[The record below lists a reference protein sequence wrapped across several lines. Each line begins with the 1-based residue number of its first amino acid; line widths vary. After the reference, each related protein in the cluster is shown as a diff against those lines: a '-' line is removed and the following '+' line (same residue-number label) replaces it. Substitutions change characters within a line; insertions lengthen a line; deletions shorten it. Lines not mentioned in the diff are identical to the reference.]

1 MSAPLVSETGAV
13 QLDPIILGHNQFFG
27 VDHLSAEK
35 GASRD
40 AKFSDIRNVMKMIE
54 YAMGQGVNGLM
65 ISTHPRAE
73 SICDA
78 IRSDK
83 RIAADLS
90 LYPVLPYIAKYV
102 REANEK
108 GLTNMVLDAL
118 SGASTM
124 QKIGMFLKGGAG
136 LLTRDVFKM
145 IEILVEMELLI
156 FKGLRMKC
164 VFLHQALTDL
174 ALGLGLEDVFKFYE
188 EYIPKK
194 FDGAVAAYCTYNLP
208 MLLERFQQYGIKSPV
223 IMAPFNKVGFQ
234 MHPSLAENEQCLYRH
249 HFQLVAMSTLAGGYL
264 KPDDAYSYLFRQ
276 PNVTSVVV
284 GASTDAHAKE
294 TFESIRRNRK

>member
-1 MSAPLVSETGAV
+1 MSSPRPPLE
-13 QLDPIILGHNQFFG
+13 LDPIVLGHNQFFG

-40 AKFSDIRNVMKMIE
+40 AHFTDIRNVVKMIRFS
-54 YAMGQGVNGLM
+54 MDQGVSGLM
-65 ISTHPRAE
+65 MSTHPRAVA
-73 SICDA
+73 ICEALKADKA
-78 IRSDK
+78 IASE
-83 RIAADLS
+83 LN

-145 IEILVEMELLI
+145 IEILVEMELLM

-174 ALGLGLEDVFKFYE
+174 ALGLGLEDVFTFYE
-188 EYIPKK
+188 EFIPKK
-194 FDGAVAAYCTYNLP
+194 FDGAAAAYCTYNTP
-208 MLLERFQQYGIKSPV
+208 MLLDRFQQYGIASPV

-234 MHPSLAENEQCLYRH
+234 MHPSLAENEQCLHRH
-249 HFQLVAMSTLAGGYL
+249 RFQLVAMGTLAGGYL
-264 KPDDAYSYLFRQ
+264 KPDDAYAYLFRQ
-276 PNVTSVVV
+276 PNVASVVV
-284 GASTDAHAKE
+284 GASTEAHAKE
-294 TFESIRRNRK
+294 TFESIRKHRKP